1 MLLVGLSQPVLDLS
15 VSVTAQFL
23 ARHDLALNQSY
34 RVKEEEEE
42 GLFAEVRRRQ
52 DVSFSAGG
60 STNNT
65 LRVASTLLAQRGR
78 RDAVGWSYLTA
89 QTLWTSLI
97 YFRLCR
103 SSGPG

>member
-23 ARHDLALNQSY
+23 ARHDLKLDQSY

-42 GLFAEVRRRQ
+42 SLFAEVRRRP

-65 LRVASTLLAQRGR
+65 LRIASTLLAQRGR

-89 QTLWTSLI
+89 
-97 YFRLCR
+97 FRP
-103 SSGPG
+103 SGLL